1 MKQAVLVSLVAVM
14 LASSV
19 SMARGG
25 RGHGGGY
32 GRGHGG
38 HHGGGHHGGYRP
50 APSSSGDFDDGLL
63 AGILLSTSALFL
75 SEITAD
81 STYAVYLNADDD
93 AAEYLAIGGEQSPA
107 LKQAMNSERKFLAKA
122 QVVGASEFSDQD
134 VAYLVLK
141 RAESL

>member
-1 MKQAVLVSLVAVM
+1 MKQAVLISLVAVM

-25 RGHGGGY
+25 RGHGG
-32 GRGHGG
+32 RGHGG
-38 HHGGGHHGGYRP
+38 HHGGGHHGGGYRP
-50 APSSSGDFDDGLL
+50 APSNSGDFDDGLL
-63 AGILLSTSALFL
+63 AGILISTSALFL

-81 STYAVYLNADDD
+81 SQYAVYLNADDD
-93 AAEYLAIGGEQSPA
+93 AAEYLAVGGEQSPA

-122 QVVGASEFSDQD
+122 QVVGAAEFSDQD
-134 VAYLVLK
+134 VAYLVMK